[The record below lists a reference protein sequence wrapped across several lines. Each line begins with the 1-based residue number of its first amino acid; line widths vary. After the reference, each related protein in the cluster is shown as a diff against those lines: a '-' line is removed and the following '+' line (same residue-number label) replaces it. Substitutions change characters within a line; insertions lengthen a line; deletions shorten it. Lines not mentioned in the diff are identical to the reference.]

1 MDARYCGGMD
11 MYKYQDQLYRG
22 YSNSSPGDMMWKR
35 ECYYHGSSDMLS
47 EDPRERS
54 GLSYSN
60 SNSNS
65 NSSGEFWRGDR
76 EMLPE
81 DLNLDEVSPIKTR
94 PVPFLE
100 MREKG
105 LTGSME
111 SSISKNMYQAY
122 HGKLFVCCF
131 FYSKGGVTPIKICVN
146 CH

>member
-1 MDARYCGGMD
+1 MDAHHCGGMD

-22 YSNSSPGDMMWKR
+22 YNSSSPGDMMWKR

-65 NSSGEFWRGDR
+65 SGESWRGDR

-94 PVPFLE
+94 TEPFLE

-105 LTGSME
+105 FTGSME

-122 HGKLFVCCF
+122 HGKLFICCCF
-131 FYSKGGVTPIKICVN
+131 TLKEA
-146 CH
+146 

>member
-22 YSNSSPGDMMWKR
+22 YNSNYPGDMMWKR

-65 NSSGEFWRGDR
+65 SGEFWRGDR

-81 DLNLDEVSPIKTR
+81 DLDLDEVSPIKTR
-94 PVPFLE
+94 SVPFLE

-111 SSISKNMYQAY
+111 SSLSKNMYQAY
-122 HGKLFVCCF
+122 HGKF
-131 FYSKGGVTPIKICVN
+131 FFFLKGE
-146 CH
+146 